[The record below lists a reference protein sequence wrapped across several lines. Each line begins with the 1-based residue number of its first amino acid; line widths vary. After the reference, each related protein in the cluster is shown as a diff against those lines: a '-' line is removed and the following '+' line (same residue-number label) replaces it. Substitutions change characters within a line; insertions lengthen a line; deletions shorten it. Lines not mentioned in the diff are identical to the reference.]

1 MSIPLF
7 ISTSPS
13 DFHILK
19 ELVKEQSKFQ
29 KVDFLILF
37 KLEKSMIVDLEKKN
51 IKLIFNDLKL
61 ANKSSSSVLIK
72 KDLKKINDFFID
84 YISKKNSNNLII
96 ILGDR
101 YELLPIAQILYLF
114 KKIVIHLH
122 GGEITQGS
130 WDDSIRHSISK
141 LSRIHFV
148 TSNSAKEILLRL
160 GEQRKN
166 IYNFGSLG
174 AENVKNIKIQ
184 NKNKLFKELNLNSE
198 FKTSLLVMQPITN
211 QNFNIETNFNKILK
225 FLEVNNFQQ
234 LVVSKINNDPGSED
248 MINYFTGLCSESLE
262 IKLLD
267 TLGLKNYISLA
278 KHVDLVLGN
287 SSSFIFEFPVKNIK
301 SILLT
306 NRQAGRELNE
316 QIFISEINL
325 NSLQAA
331 YEKLVSTKTKS
342 LGPYYK
348 KNTSK
353 NIARKIFEFSK
364 NKPEFYKEFK

>member
-1 MSIPLF
+1 M
-7 ISTSPS
+7 ISLLITS
-13 DFHILK
+13 
-19 ELVKEQSKFQ
+19 Q
-29 KVDFLILF
+29 
-37 KLEKSMIVDLEKKN
+37 
-51 IKLIFNDLKL
+51 
-61 ANKSSSSVLIK
+61 
-72 KDLKKINDFFID
+72 
-84 YISKKNSNNLII
+84 KNSNNLVI

-101 YELLPIAQILYLF
+101 YELLIAQILYLF
-114 KKIVIHLH
+114 KKIVTHLH

-174 AENVKNIKIQ
+174 AENVKNIKFQ

-211 QNFNIETNFNKILK
+211 QNFNIEKNFNKILK

-248 MINYFTGLCSESLE
+248 MINYFKDLSHKSLE

-267 TLGLKNYISLA
+267 TLGLKKLY
-278 KHVDLVLGN
+278 
-287 SSSFIFEFPVKNIK
+287 
-301 SILLT
+301 
-306 NRQAGRELNE
+306 
-316 QIFISEINL
+316 FIS
-325 NSLQAA
+325 
-331 YEKLVSTKTKS
+331 K
-342 LGPYYK
+342 
-348 KNTSK
+348 
-353 NIARKIFEFSK
+353 ARRFSFRK
-364 NKPEFYKEFK
+364 FKFFYI